1 VNGRRVDIASFR
13 VRPGDVITPA
23 SKEKTVKMVKDA
35 KELNK
40 SQTVPDWLEVSEA
53 EMSSKVLA
61 LPKREH
67 VPHPIQEQLVVEIC
81 SK

>member
-1 VNGRRVDIASFR
+1 MNDRRVDIASFR
-13 VRPGDVITPA
+13 VRPGDVITPGT
-23 SKEKTVKMVKDA
+23 KDKTVKMVKDA
-35 KELNK
+35 QELNK
-40 SQTVPDWLEVSEA
+40 SQTVPDWLEVSGDSL
-53 EMSSKVLA
+53 SSKVLS